1 MALIS
6 LIGRQ
11 ECPDGKLT
19 RSKLRELFKSVF
31 PEGEFIPISSYR
43 PEGIVKD
50 EYCYNCISVK
60 FDSNMMR
67 PALSL
72 APKIRQFF

>member
-6 LIGRQ
+6 LVGRQ

-31 PEGEFIPISSYR
+31 PDGEFIISQAR
-43 PEGIVKD
+43 TEGIKED
-50 EYCYNCISVK
+50 DICFNCTSVK

-67 PALSL
+67 NP
-72 APKIRQFF
+72 P

>member
-6 LIGRQ
+6 IGRQ

-31 PEGEFIPISSYR
+31 PEGEFIVSQARTEEIV
-43 PEGIVKD
+43 EGD
-50 EYCYNCISVK
+50 NCFNCMSVK
-60 FDSNMMR
+60 FDSQQYDEK
-67 PALSL
+67 STVS
-72 APKIRQFF
+72 